1 VIEITVSLLPARTKE
16 VFKVVR
22 YRHLRSCKRKLY
34 FHYIVG
40 QLALAFG
47 FQDELSNI
55 VLSFFCRRHR
65 KKSAYFNSSAYVLGV
80 LCAFP
85 DVAGQ
90 RTESV
95 PAE

>member
-1 VIEITVSLLPARTKE
+1 MKE

-22 YRHLRSCKRKLY
+22 YRDLHSCKRKLY
-34 FHYIVG
+34 FHYIIG
-40 QLALAFG
+40 QPALAFD

-55 VLSFFCRRHR
+55 VLSFLCRRRR
-65 KKSAYFNSSAYVLGV
+65 KKSAYFNGSAYVLGV

-90 RTESV
+90 HTESV

>member
-1 VIEITVSLLPARTKE
+1 MKE

-22 YRHLRSCKRKLY
+22 YRHLRSCERKLY

-40 QLALAFG
+40 ELALAFS

-55 VLSFFCRRHR
+55 VLSFLCRRRR
-65 KKSAYFNSSAYVLGV
+65 KKSTYFNGSAYVLGV

-85 DVAGQ
+85 DVTGQ
-90 RTESV
+90 HTESV
-95 PAE
+95 PVE